1 MTEVMLPYVG
11 NQDIT
16 VPRPDASF
24 DSSEISYSKLVG
36 ARHDIPVIV
45 KRAIQALPKV
55 FGMPADMHCP
65 FHSGVK

>member
-24 DSSEISYSKLVG
+24 DSSES
-36 ARHDIPVIV
+36 AT
-45 KRAIQALPKV
+45 AN
-55 FGMPADMHCP
+55 
-65 FHSGVK
+65 